1 MKARTVLSII
11 FAALLAVSAP
21 LGAQP
26 VGWSV
31 SEPRPLSELELP
43 FVADKYFFANYS
55 PSTAVVWVNG
65 KATDVTVP
73 PFSFRWVSFYVASK
87 TRIEARAN
95 VVTDKGVKVE
105 KLKTSRARTRDWR
118 HYGWLFSQ

>member
-1 MKARTVLSII
+1 MRAKTAVLSIL
-11 FAALLAVSAP
+11 FVALFVILAN
-21 LGAQP
+21 AQP

-31 SEPRPLSELELP
+31 SEPRPLSELDLP
-43 FVADKYFFANYS
+43 FVADTYFFANYS

-65 KATDVTVP
+65 KTTDVTVP
-73 PFSFRWVSFYVASK
+73 PFSFRWVSFYVATK
-87 TRIEARAN
+87 TKIEARAN
-95 VVTDKGVKVE
+95 VVVAKGVKVE

>member
-1 MKARTVLSII
+1 MRARTAVLSIL
-11 FAALLAVSAP
+11 FVALFAVSAS
-21 LGAQP
+21 AQP

-31 SEPRPLSELELP
+31 SEPYPLSGLDIP
-43 FVADKYFFANYS
+43 FVSDTYFLANNS
-55 PSTAVVWVNG
+55 PNTAVVWVNG

-73 PFSFRWVSFYVASK
+73 PFAFRWVSFFVATK
-87 TRIEARAN
+87 TKIEARAN

-105 KLKTSRARTRDWR
+105 KLKTSRSRTRDWR